1 MGSTTY
7 GDKADPNTFYCGFIN
22 DGKGSFFPGRWQ
34 SRIYH
39 KRQPKKFPI
48 RISFCKKDALSGVME
63 GYVFQSTDKNED
75 EFKYVFLCPD
85 TPATTYHIEFRY
97 GSDLTELL
105 KLNTRKNNSKTG

>member
-1 MGSTTY
+1 
-7 GDKADPNTFYCGFIN
+7 
-22 DGKGSFFPGRWQ
+22 
-34 SRIYH
+34 
-39 KRQPKKFPI
+39 
-48 RISFCKKDALSGVME
+48 ME

-105 KLNTRKNNSKTG
+105 KLNTGKYANR

>member
-1 MGSTTY
+1 
-7 GDKADPNTFYCGFIN
+7 
-22 DGKGSFFPGRWQ
+22 
-34 SRIYH
+34 
-39 KRQPKKFPI
+39 
-48 RISFCKKDALSGVME
+48 ME

-105 KLNTRKNNSKTG
+105 KLNTGKYYKAGRLRYVKRVL